1 MYKVL
6 TAKQMREVDAY
17 MINEMRIP
25 SLLLMENAA
34 MGVCRVIMAE
44 TEPCTV
50 RVFCGTG
57 NNGGDGLAVARILM
71 FNGYDV
77 YVAVAGDAEKMT
89 ADAAANF
96 AMFEKLSER
105 TLCFKDIAQLESWD
119 VPAARVVV
127 DALFGTGLSREVS
140 GLYRDTIEHINES
153 GALVVS
159 VDIPSGVD
167 ADNGAVLGDAVA
179 ADITVTFQHPKAGH
193 FLFPGRYCRG
203 RLEVVRIGVD
213 EGCDILA
220 SGQTFAYTSADAA
233 IALERREIDANKG
246 SYGRLLVVAGSQGM
260 AGAAVLTCR
269 AASRAGAGLVT
280 LASTEEATSVV
291 QNNVP
296 EATCKILSGEEGR
309 LGRRSVFDIA
319 RIIKGKTA
327 LAIGPGLNVGEG
339 VTEAVEHIIKDYPLI
354 KVLDADAINAI
365 AGRPSILLERAGEII
380 LTPHPKEFARLIGSN
395 VAHVLS
401 DSLELARSFATKYGV
416 TLVLKGATTVVAAAD
431 GRAALVAAGSPGMA
445 KGGSGDVLTG
455 IIGGFAAQGMG
466 AYESAL
472 KGVYIAA
479 MAGEA
484 AAEACGEYAT
494 GPMDTIDHIGYAI
507 GKTLQNAAVRHYE
520 TQEEPPSVPPVKESA
535 AQPVQPVSA
544 EKPENTITGAPPILG
559 NGSQDGDSENENL
572 EETLV
577 GAPPLISEKTAEQAL
592 AEIEMHERTQEISR
606 EKINEA
612 SKAAKADEPTRRR
625 IG

>member
-1 MYKVL
+1 MYNVL
-6 TAKQMREVDAY
+6 TAGQMRDVDSY

-25 SLLLMENAA
+25 GLLLMENAA
-34 MGVCRVIMAE
+34 MGVAGAIMKESA
-44 TEPCTV
+44 PCV
-50 RVFCGTG
+50 VHVFCGTG
-57 NNGGDGLAVARILM
+57 NNGGDGLAVARQLLV
-71 FNGYDV
+71 NGYDV
-77 YVAVAGDAEKMT
+77 YVAVAGDREKFT
-89 ADAAANF
+89 PDAAANF
-96 AMFEKLSER
+96 AMFEKLGAR
-105 TLCFKDIAQLESWD
+105 TLCFTDISELESWGAPRAD
-119 VPAARVVV
+119 IVV
-127 DALFGTGLSREVS
+127 DAIFGTGLTREVY
-140 GLYRDTIEHINES
+140 GFYKDVIEHINTS
-153 GALVVS
+153 GATVVS
-159 VDIPSGVD
+159 VDIPSGVN

-179 ADITVTFQHPKAGH
+179 ADITVTFQYPKVGH

-213 EGCDILA
+213 EGCGVPA
-220 SGQTFAYTSADAA
+220 GNGVFAYTSADAA
-233 IALERREIDANKG
+233 ISLERREQDANKG
-246 SYGRLLVVAGSQGM
+246 SYGRLLVIAGSQGM

-280 LASTEEATSVV
+280 LASTEEATCVA

-296 EATCKILSGEEGR
+296 EATCKILSGEEGV

-327 LAIGPGLNVGEG
+327 VAIGPGLGAGEG
-339 VTEAVEHIIKDYPLI
+339 VTEAVEHVIRDYALL

-365 AGRPSILLERAGEII
+365 AGRPGILLERAGEII

-395 VAHVLS
+395 LEHVLS
-401 DSLELARSFATKYGV
+401 DSLELARGFAQKYGV

-484 AAEACGEYAT
+484 AAAAHGEYST
-494 GPMDTIDHIGYAI
+494 GPMETVENIGKAI
-507 GKTLQNAAVRHYE
+507 GDALQNDAHHKAQWYDVEIVAAAEEEE
-520 TQEEPPSVPPVKESA
+520 T
-535 AQPVQPVSA
+535 A
-544 EKPENTITGAPPILG
+544 EQDLSQTITGAPPMQEKAQEAPAV
-559 NGSQDGDSENENL
+559 NKF

-592 AEIEMHERTQEISR
+592 AEIEAHERTQEISR
-606 EKINEA
+606 EKIDEA
-612 SKAAKADEPTRRR
+612 NKASKADEPTRRR